1 MDKDKDNDVIRK
13 LLELSEKTGYNIFQQ
28 NGQRKFGPPPD
39 WTGPPPPKGC
49 EVFIGRLPREI
60 FEDEL
65 VPIFSKAGK
74 IYEMRLMMDFSGSN
88 RGYAFVTYCTK
99 AEAFKAVKDLNSYE
113 IRAGRH
119 IGVVKSV
126 DNCRLFVG
134 GIPKTKTREEIL
146 EELTQRVSGIVD
158 VILYK
163 NCFNKQISRGFAFV
177 EFTSHRAAA
186 MARRALVPGVKIWDH
201 ELMVDWAEP
210 EPDVDDE
217 QMKKVKVLYVRNFS
231 VRTLADNI
239 RSVFEKA
246 VSKKIERV
254 KKFYDYAF
262 IHFYEREHAELAMAK
277 LQNAEIDGSNI
288 EIRWAKPVDREL
300 YRIQK
305 MSKGNAKFNSSLDW
319 TQTLLLYKQHLEKK
333 EYEKSSR
340 DDGISSVCAGES
352 ISGSSTNWGTSFQNS
367 AQPYTKDNYMVAPAK
382 LDAMCKRY
390 NWASPVYD
398 YQKYLGPSGADVWVG
413 RVSLP
418 YVGLPLLTTPQRLGP
433 LTARPCFSL
442 QQAQVEAAEMA
453 LHYIKVLR
461 GEAMQQATVTP
472 TPIAM
477 QQSTITPVQS
487 VYQPV
492 VQSLPTCAGLQYN
505 YINSSIYPRTQP
517 TIPVTVPV
525 WRTV

>member
-1 MDKDKDNDVIRK
+1 MDTLHIVEKGNCVMTK
-13 LLELSEKTGYNIFQQ
+13 LLELIQKTGYPIVQQ

-39 WTGPPPPKGC
+39 WNGPPPPKGC

-99 AEAFKAVKDLNSYE
+99 LEAFRAVKELNGYE
-113 IRAGRH
+113 IKPNKP

-134 GIPKTKTREEIL
+134 GIPKTKTKEEIF
-146 EELTQRVSGIVD
+146 EELSKRVSGIVD

-163 NCFNKQISRGFAFV
+163 NCFNRQMSRGFAFV

-186 MARRALVPGVKIWDH
+186 MARRTLVPGCVKIWDQD
-201 ELMVDWAEP
+201 LMVDWAEP
-210 EPDVDDE
+210 EPDVDDD
-217 QMKKVKVLYVRNFS
+217 QMKKVKVLYVRNFLI
-231 VRTLADNI
+231 RTSPDTI
-239 RSVFEKA
+239 QSVFEKA
-246 VSKKIERV
+246 INNKIEKVKKI
-254 KKFYDYAF
+254 YDYAF
-262 IHFYEREHAELAMAK
+262 VHFYEREHAELAMAR
-277 LQNAEIDGSNI
+277 LQNADVEGTNI

-305 MSKGNAKFNSSLDW
+305 MSKGNAKFNNSLDLS
-319 TQTLLLYKQHLEKK
+319 QTLLLYKQHLAKK

-340 DDGISSVCAGES
+340 DEGIGSVCAGDS
-352 ISGSSTNWGTSFQNS
+352 TSGSPTNLRALSFPNTT
-367 AQPYTKDNYMVAPAK
+367 PVPVNYTMAPAK

-390 NWASPVYD
+390 NWAPPVYD
-398 YQKYLGPSGADVWVG
+398 YQKYLNPTGAEVWVG
-413 RVSLP
+413 RVDLP
-418 YVGLPLLTTPQRLGP
+418 YIGPPLTTPRRLGP
-433 LTARPCFSL
+433 LTAPACFSL
-442 QQAQVEAAEMA
+442 QQAHVEAAEMA
-453 LHYIKVLR
+453 LHYIKLLR
-461 GEAMQQATVTP
+461 SDFMQR
-472 TPIAM
+472 
-477 QQSTITPVQS
+477 STAAPVHP

-492 VQSLPTCAGLQYN
+492 VQPLPSCPGLPYS
-505 YINSSIYPRTQP
+505 YINSSLYPRPQP

-525 WRTV
+525 PSVWHTA